1 LEHASWVWGEKG
13 TVGYGGFGLL
23 NNSIIGNFLF
33 RRPAHKPVP
42 SRADL

>member
-1 LEHASWVWGEKG
+1 LEHAGWVWAEKG
-13 TVGYGGFGLL
+13 TVGYVGFGLL